1 MISPESFT
9 VEWINSHRKDKR
21 FSRINPP
28 VLEKMIRALA
38 LLEALAIN
46 NLNFTFKGGTSLIL
60 LLPEPRRFSVD
71 IDILTEHSREELEVA
86 FDKIVESRTFIKWD
100 LDESRS
106 YKAGVPKAHYFFH
119 FDSKLNK
126 QAGYILLDILF
137 EKHQYPLVN
146 RVPIRSSWLS
156 LAGEPTEVE
165 MPSIDSILGDK
176 LTHLLP
182 IQLEYYMAKKN
193 HWK

>member
-46 NLNFTFKGGTSLIL
+46 NLSFTFKGGTSLIL

-71 IDILTEHSREELEVA
+71 IDMLTAHSREN
-86 FDKIVESRTFIKWD
+86 W
-100 LDESRS
+100 
-106 YKAGVPKAHYFFH
+106 
-119 FDSKLNK
+119 KL
-126 QAGYILLDILF
+126 F
-137 EKHQYPLVN
+137 S
-146 RVPIRSSWLS
+146 IRS
-156 LAGEPTEVE
+156 
-165 MPSIDSILGDK
+165 
-176 LTHLLP
+176 
-182 IQLEYYMAKKN
+182 
-193 HWK
+193 